1 MNPIDR
7 YPWVLREEARQ
18 EIFDVWGN
26 VLPASLISLGFLLGE
41 VEWRLRSMDM
51 GKNYTVAELDTEAA
65 LEVVEAYLF

>member
-1 MNPIDR
+1 MNPIDH

-41 VEWRLRSMDM
+41 VDWRLHSLDM
-51 GKNYTVAELDTEAA
+51 EKNYTVSELDTEAA